1 MKESSRSDATS
12 NLIEMVTADG
22 VLRRSLLTALVVGT
36 ILTAIN
42 QGDVILAGEVPQM
55 VKIGLNYLVPYCV
68 ATYGVVSAKQAAW
81 RLSRES

>member
-42 QGDVILAGEVPQM
+42 QGDVILAGEAPQM
-55 VKIGLNYLVPYCV
+55 VQIGLNYLVPYCV
-68 ATYGVVSAKQAAW
+68 ATCGAVSAKQAA
-81 RLSRES
+81 

>member
-42 QGDVILAGEVPQM
+42 QGDVILAGEAPQM

-68 ATYGVVSAKQAAW
+68 ATHGVVSAKQAAW